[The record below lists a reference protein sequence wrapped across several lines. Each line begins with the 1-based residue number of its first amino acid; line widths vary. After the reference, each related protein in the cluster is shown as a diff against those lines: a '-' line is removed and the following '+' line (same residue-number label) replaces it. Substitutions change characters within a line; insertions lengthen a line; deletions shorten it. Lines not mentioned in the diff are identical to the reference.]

1 MRVVVL
7 LLFILAAKVQ
17 AADPHSFSN
26 FALVSHPQLSLD
38 LTADFDKQQLSGFVE
53 LQLDWHH
60 PDVRELI
67 LDSRDLSIEKV
78 MGQSANG
85 KWLQLSHSFG

>member
-38 LTADFDKQQLSGFVE
+38 LTADFDKQQLSWFC
-53 LQLDWHH
+53 
-60 PDVRELI
+60 
-67 LDSRDLSIEKV
+67 
-78 MGQSANG
+78 
-85 KWLQLSHSFG
+85 